1 MGVVRGTGGMA
12 RGWWGRLY
20 GTGLP
25 ALFLVAVCGA
35 YGAIIVSIL
44 PSLVGSWVSDA
55 GLTEQAAGEVAA
67 ANVFG
72 ATLGLAAALFL
83 VSRWPLPRIARLGLL
98 LAILGD
104 ALSVWAGGFAELVV
118 LRAIAGLGVGLF
130 TGAVINW
137 IGRHEQ
143 AARGF
148 GMYTML
154 QFVLAAG
161 YIAAV
166 PALSPYMGGASIY
179 VCLLGLAVLSFM
191 LVPLLALN
199 GGNVPLAQ
207 VPSDL
212 KETGAR
218 SGPMLKFLAVF
229 AFGLF
234 SIAAVGLWSYMLRYG
249 ELLGIEPGEVAN
261 ILALSA
267 LCGIPG
273 TILVVV
279 LGARIGRTKPLL
291 FALAAY
297 AAPVIVFGLADVTAA
312 IFIGAMVVQSI
323 AWAVVAPYFQAVQAS
338 LDRSGRLAVWG
349 VIVVSVGAALG
360 PALTGFLIDGE
371 SYAIVFAG
379 AAAILALA
387 VLAGFAPSLAAD
399 REENRPRQLPETQ
412 DA

>member
-1 MGVVRGTGGMA
+1 MGVDRGTGGMV
-12 RGWWGRLY
+12 RGSGGRLD
-20 GTGLP
+20 GAGLT
-25 ALFLVAVCGA
+25 ALFLVAICGA

-44 PSLVGSWVSDA
+44 PSLVGSWVSDV

-83 VSRWPLPRIARLGLL
+83 VSSWPLPRIARLGLL
-98 LAILGD
+98 LAMTGD
-104 ALSVWAGGFAELVV
+104 ALSIWAGGFAELSI
-118 LRAIAGLGVGLF
+118 LRAVAGLGVGLF
-130 TGAVINW
+130 TGAIINW

-166 PALSPYMGGASIY
+166 PAVSLYTGGASIY
-179 VCLLGLAVLSFM
+179 ICLLALAALSF
-191 LVPLLALN
+191 LLAPLLALN
-199 GGNVPLAQ
+199 GGNVPLVQ
-207 VPSDL
+207 MPSDV
-212 KETGAR
+212 KDAAAR
-218 SGPMLKFLAVF
+218 SGPLLKFLSVL

-249 ELLGIEPGEVAN
+249 EILGIEPGEVAN

-279 LGARIGRTKPLL
+279 LGARFGRTKPLL
-291 FALAAY
+291 FALAVY
-297 AAPVIVFGLADVTAA
+297 TVPVIVFDLAEVTAA

-323 AWAVVAPYFQAVQAS
+323 AWAVVAPYFQAVQAA

-349 VIVVSVGAALG
+349 VIVVSVGAGLG
-360 PALTGFLIDGE
+360 PALAGFLIDGE

-379 AAAILALA
+379 ATATLGLA
-387 VLAGFAPSLAAD
+387 VLAGIAPSLAAD
-399 REENRPRQLPETQ
+399 REERSAGTSP
-412 DA
+412 